1 MTQADIII
9 VGGGFAG
16 IYSAW
21 RLARDGMRVT
31 LVEASD
37 HLGGTLWSRDWN
49 GYLVDPGTHNF
60 DLRSPIGAEFYSD
73 ILRDDL
79 KETDR
84 HDFASTT
91 ARTVSHGFE
100 MPDFSVDDP
109 DLCRAALEELSRLKG
124 SAERDPPESLVEW
137 FAATYGKTLGERLVA
152 ALEKV
157 IAAPAS
163 DIAVEARG
171 ALGMLTRPKIGTDR
185 EMIALKESDPFY
197 DARLGVTLESGDPRF
212 AGRSVHK
219 RFGYPSKGA
228 LRGFCISA
236 EARLR
241 ELGVDV
247 LTGTKVTA
255 IAATTS
261 GVAVETTGAPLSGR
275 RLFWTLP
282 DNGLLD
288 LLGISIDL
296 KAVVQPVGSAF
307 FAFEVP
313 SAAIAD
319 IDYLHDFSPSRRPY
333 RYNRAGV
340 YSGQIKEDGRTF
352 VTAEVPS
359 HPAQLGAVLCDAV
372 ADTVWQDMR
381 EAGFVQPGTELTARM
396 HWGYPVAFTL
406 PRMGWRGP
414 MEAATAAIASASPRL
429 STIRFGHRGR
439 HAFMTLYED
448 TLQHELRT

>member
-1 MTQADIII
+1 MSQADIVI

-21 RLARDGMRVT
+21 RLVRDGLRVS

-60 DLRSPIGAEFYSD
+60 DLRSPIGVEFYTD
-73 ILRDDL
+73 ILRDEL

-84 HDFASTT
+84 HYFASTT
-91 ARTVSHGFE
+91 AQAISHGFE

-109 DLCRAALEELSRLKG
+109 DLCRAALAELSKLKT
-124 SAERDPPESLVEW
+124 SAEREPPESLVEW
-137 FAATYGKTLGERLVA
+137 FTATYGRTLGNKLVA

-157 IAAPAS
+157 IATPAN

-171 ALGMLTRPKIGTDR
+171 ALGMLARPKIGTDA
-185 EMIALKESDPFY
+185 EMIALKESDSFY

-212 AGRSVHK
+212 AGRSVRK
-219 RFGYPSKGA
+219 RFGYPSSGA
-228 LRGFCISA
+228 MRRFCLLA

-247 LTGTKVTA
+247 LTGTRVTA
-255 IAATTS
+255 IAGAAS
-261 GVAVETTGAPLSGR
+261 GVVLETTAAPISAG

-288 LLGISIDL
+288 LLGIAIDL
-296 KAVVQPVGSAF
+296 RAMVQPVGTAF
-307 FAFEVP
+307 FAFEVQ

-319 IDYLHDFSPSRRPY
+319 IDYLHDFSPSRRPF

-340 YSGQIKEDGRTF
+340 YSGQVMEDGRTF

-359 HPAQLGAVLCDAV
+359 HPAKLDTLLCDAV
-372 ADTVWQDMR
+372 ADTVWQDLQA
-381 EAGFVQPGTELTARM
+381 AGFVQSGTELTART

-414 MEAATAAIASASPRL
+414 MEAAAAAIASASPRL

-439 HAFMTLYED
+439 DAFMMFYED
-448 TLQHELRT
+448 MLQHELRT